1 MLNRLKVEKTIT
13 VEMQY
18 DILTWH
24 ELGMEVSSL
33 TSIYFCGQLIILCYE
48 MGFQE
53 GNTDLEHC
61 TFRKKEFEV
70 QWFAV

>member
-1 MLNRLKVEKTIT
+1 
-13 VEMQY
+13 
-18 DILTWH
+18 
-24 ELGMEVSSL
+24 
-33 TSIYFCGQLIILCYE
+33 

-70 QWFAV
+70 QWFAVWLFSKNHLDHRCKG